1 MGKLCLTAVP
11 CDNHCIIPVVGSLA
25 RCEVIHIRIF
35 AYNIRSISGINN
47 CHSLVSGNHIVN
59 DVITCVNRVHGISL
73 VNQPLVSFLNL
84 ILICSIHG
92 ISKSLQCYHKG
103 IPLRIIHVNISFIFR
118 ITQKIPAIFQISLI
132 YYCLIIKDSYCSPEI
147 RTGIT
152 VARIIALVHD
162 IIQQIFL
169 IRNFFPVKCLQIF
182 FFDQSLNHV
191 IRRDQ
196 HIISLTA

>member
-1 MGKLCLTAVP
+1 MGKLCLIAVP

-92 ISKSLQCYHKG
+92 ISKSLQCDHKG
-103 IPLRIIHVNISFIFR
+103 IPLRIIHVNISFIFG
-118 ITQKIPAIFQISLI
+118 IPEKIPTLLKIFRINHSR
-132 YYCLIIKDSYCSPEI
+132 IIKNTNRSPEI
-147 RTGIT
+147 WAGIT
-152 VARIIALVHD
+152 ISRIIAFIHD
-162 IIQQIFL
+162 LIHQAAL
-169 IRNFFPVKCLQIF
+169 IRDQIPVNIL
-182 FFDQSLNHV
+182 
-191 IRRDQ
+191 
-196 HIISLTA
+196 